1 MISFE
6 DFAKV
11 ELKTG
16 RVLSAESVEG
26 SEKLIKLMVDVGEEQ
41 PRQIL
46 AGIRKWY
53 EPEILVGRTIIVAAN
68 LEPKTFMGLESQG
81 MLLAAPA
88 RNASQSEAG
97 GDGEKPIPLT
107 TLEEVEPGAKI
118 R

>member
-16 RVLSAESVEG
+16 KVLSAEPVEG
-26 SEKLIKLMVDVGEEQ
+26 SEKLIKLMVDVGEKT

-53 EPEILVGRTIIVAAN
+53 EPKDLVGRTIIVAAN
-68 LEPKTFMGLESQG
+68 LEPRKFLGLESNG
-81 MLLAAPA
+81 MLLAADTDK
-88 RNASQSEAG
+88 Q
-97 GDGEKPIPLT
+97 PIPLT
-107 TLEEVEPGAKI
+107 TLSDTPPGSKI

>member
-1 MISFE
+1 MTIEEFKSA
-6 DFAKV
+6 DLRIGKV
-11 ELKTG
+11 LK
-16 RVLSAESVEG
+16 AERIDG

>member
-16 RVLSAESVEG
+16 KILSAEPVEG
-26 SEKLIKLMVDVGEEQ
+26 SEKLIKLMVDIGEEN

-46 AGIRKWY
+46 AGIAKFY
-53 EPEILVGRTIIVAAN
+53 GAEQLTGLTVIIAAN
-68 LEPKTFMGLESQG
+68 LEPRMMMGLESQG
-81 MLLAAPA
+81 MLLAA
-88 RNASQSEAG
+88 
-97 GDGEKPIPLT
+97 DGEKPIPLT
-107 TLEEVEPGAKI
+107 TSEPVEPGAKI